1 MNGSPVPARVPS
13 PGQVLAHSLLCPPSR
28 TAIAGDWHADTE
40 YAVAAIEHAAKRGAT
55 VLLHLG
61 DFGYNFTD
69 DYLTALDDAL
79 DRCIVLGFVDGN
91 HENFDRLLSWP
102 VDADGLRC
110 LRERI
115 VHLP

>member
-1 MNGSPVPARVPS
+1 MHPTTGARTVPGPS
-13 PGQVLAHSLLCPPSR
+13 VSTFAAVLRPSR